1 MAKLLLIDDDLDVLK
16 INKNFLTRQGYE
28 VMVSNNA
35 VSSIQSLNKYH
46 PDCIIL
52 DIMMPEL
59 DGFKSSQKIR
69 SITDTPFI
77 FLTGVTSEAARLKGF
92 QLGADD
98 YITKPY
104 SLKELSARI
113 NVVLRRSNKQ
123 VQSASEISYPPL
135 RLDLTLHKAFY
146 DTEEIALSNRE
157 YELLYHLM
165 TKPNQTLTFEKLGQ
179 LIWGSYTSSDR
190 RTIMVTASRLRKK
203 LSYYEGLD
211 ELITTV
217 WSEGYQFH
225 KKKVK

>member
-1 MAKLLLIDDDLDVLK
+1 MAKLLLIDDDSDVLQ

-28 VMVSNNA
+28 VITSNDP
-35 VSSIQSLNKYH
+35 VTSIRTLKKH
-46 PDCIIL
+46 RPDCIIL
-52 DIMMPEL
+52 DVMMPGL
-59 DGFKSSQKIR
+59 NGFESCSRIR
-69 SITDTPFI
+69 SMTDAPFI

-113 NVVLRRSNKQ
+113 NVVLRRTKHQ
-123 VQSASEISYPPL
+123 LSAANEISYPPL
-135 RLDLTLHKAFY
+135 RLDLTLHKAYY
-146 DTEEIALSNRE
+146 DSQEIALSNRE

-165 TKPNQTLTFEKLGQ
+165 ANPKKTLTFEKLGN
-179 LIWGSYTSSDR
+179 LIWGTYSASDR

-211 ELITTV
+211 DVITTV

-225 KKKVK
+225 AAKEK